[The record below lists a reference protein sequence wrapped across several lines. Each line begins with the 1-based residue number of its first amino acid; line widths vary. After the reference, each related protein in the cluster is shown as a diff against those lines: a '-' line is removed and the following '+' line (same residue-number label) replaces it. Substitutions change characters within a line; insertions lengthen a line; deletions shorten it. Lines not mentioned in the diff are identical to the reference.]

1 MILAPGSALR
11 SDPSATGAKSS
22 LGRPGERL
30 ERPAAAAPLFVELTP
45 VHLLP
50 GRARFRFRLA
60 RGAPFTARAAAREVE
75 NLHGVHEARVN
86 PAARSLAVV
95 FDAGE
100 TDAERLSADILA
112 LPLPRSLPP
121 DANGRVKELATVV
134 ASGALLLG
142 TGTLPPGLR
151 MPATVA
157 ASLPLYAEALQDL
170 FSEGLNSHVLE
181 AMAVGISTGSG
192 DHVAANTTV
201 FMLALGEY
209 LENSIARRSDDML
222 KKLLHPD
229 TGLVWVEEGGIE
241 RQVEAAELEVG
252 ATVVVGAGAAIP
264 VDGTVLSGE
273 AMLNEAAMT
282 GESVP
287 VRRTRGDRVLSGT
300 VVEEGR
306 LRIYAEQVGRGTAA
320 ARIADY
326 VEQSLTA
333 KSHTQL
339 NAARLADR
347 LVPGVLGLAGLAW
360 LVSADWQ
367 RAAAVLQAD
376 YSCAL
381 KLATPVAFKSAMY
394 QAGRGGIL
402 IKGAD
407 VLERLAEADTFVFDK
422 TGTLTTGR
430 LAVTDSITF
439 DRHYSAEEIID
450 LAASVEE
457 HYFHPLALAVV
468 EAARQHH
475 GRHFDHKEVQFIAAH
490 GVASS
495 IDGQRIVVG
504 SRHFVEDDEGVRI
517 GAAQRKRID
526 ALFRQGKTL
535 LYIGYGGRLIGV
547 IALKDQ
553 PRDSAARTL
562 ARLRELGARRLV
574 MLTGDHRDRAA
585 ELARELGLDEF
596 HAELLPHQKAE
607 IVADMKAAGA
617 KIAFVGDGIND
628 APALAGAHVG
638 IAMAQGADLARLT
651 SDIALLEDGIERV
664 ADAKALANATLK
676 LIDANYRL
684 TIVLTIVANS
694 AILGA
699 AALGWLSPVLASLL
713 HNGTTIGILF
723 NALRGGGGFTPA
735 RALVEYAPGRR

>member
-1 MILAPGSALR
+1 MTNGVSPFVDLAPVHSLR
-11 SDPSATGAKSS
+11 
-22 LGRPGERL
+22 GR
-30 ERPAAAAPLFVELTP
+30 V
-45 VHLLP
+45 
-50 GRARFRFRLA
+50 RFRFRTV
-60 RGAPFTARAAAREVE
+60 RGAPFSGRAVARQVECLYGVLSARINLRARALVVAYEP
-75 NLHGVHEARVN
+75 EA
-86 PAARSLAVV
+86 
-95 FDAGE
+95 
-100 TDAERLSADILA
+100 TDPERLSADILA
-112 LPLPRSLPP
+112 LPPTAGGP
-121 DANGRVKELATVV
+121 AEGNGREKGSDKELATVV
-134 ASGALLLG
+134 ASAGLLLG
-142 TGTLPPGLR
+142 SGALPPGLR
-151 MPATVA
+151 MPTTLA
-157 ASLPLYAEALQDL
+157 ASMPLYAEALRDL
-170 FSEGLNSHVLE
+170 FSEGVNSHVLE

-222 KKLLHPD
+222 KKLLRPD
-229 TGLVWVEEGGIE
+229 TGLVWVEEDGVE
-241 RQVEAAELEVG
+241 RQLAAAEVAVG
-252 ATVVVGAGAAIP
+252 ATVVVGAGATIP

-273 AMLNEAAMT
+273 AMVNEAAMT

-287 VRRTRGDRVLSGT
+287 VNRTRGDPVLSGT

-306 LRIYAEQVGRGTAA
+306 LRVYAEHVGRGTAA

-333 KSHTQL
+333 KSNTQL
-339 NAARLADR
+339 NAAKLADR
-347 LVPGVLGLAGLAW
+347 LVPGVLGLAGASW
-360 LVSADWQ
+360 LVSTDWR

-394 QAGRGGIL
+394 RAGQHGIL

-430 LAVTDSITF
+430 LEVTDSIAF
-439 DRHYSAEEIID
+439 DRKYSAKDLID

-468 EAARQHH
+468 EAARQHQ

-490 GVASS
+490 GVASVVE
-495 IDGQRIVVG
+495 GKRIVVG
-504 SRHFVEDDEGVRI
+504 SRHFVEDDEGVPVT
-517 GAAQRKRID
+517 AAQRRRIEG
-526 ALFRQGKTL
+526 LFREGKTL
-535 LYIGYGGRLIGV
+535 LYIGFGGRLIGV
-547 IALKDQ
+547 IALKD
-553 PRDSAARTL
+553 RLREGSAATL
-562 ARLRELGARRLV
+562 ARLRGLGAKRLV
-574 MLTGDHRDRAA
+574 MLTGDHPERAA
-585 ELARELGLDEF
+585 EIAEALGLDEF
-596 HAELLPHQKAE
+596 HAELMPEQKSE
-607 IVADMKAAGA
+607 LVARMKASGA

-664 ADAKALANATLK
+664 ADAKDLANATLK
-676 LIDANYRL
+676 LIGGNYRL
-684 TIVLTIVANS
+684 TIGANS

-699 AALGWLSPVLASLL
+699 AALGWLSPVAASVL
-713 HNGTTIGILF
+713 HNGSTIGILL
-723 NALRGGGGFTPA
+723 NALRGGSGA
-735 RALVEYAPGRR
+735 R